1 MKKLLA
7 MIISILLLF
16 GAAAAEEE
24 FSSGEEIIYDS
35 PVGYWTVYSCSTVD
49 VDTGEQ
55 FVDEEYP
62 EVFLIFNEDG
72 TGYELLSSLGEEELQ
87 LLEWQPTETGYTVK
101 ASHWWGDIEYTMK
114 VDGSWLD
121 LVSDYYETSEMHWE
135 NTLTFQR
142 EAVDPVAKDWHLEY
156 ILQEGEKFDYPW
168 VYEQGLATD
177 LSLGEDG
184 VGYISR
190 ILDEPYTREE
200 VTWEIVNRGIRYRF
214 INCYTGEECY
224 LSFAQGYTYLIFDC
238 DNENVKYVFAEG
250 LSPVFD
256 YADPV
261 AEEGSA

>member
-1 MKKLLA
+1 
-7 MIISILLLF
+7 
-16 GAAAAEEE
+16 
-24 FSSGEEIIYDS
+24 
-35 PVGYWTVYSCSTVD
+35 
-49 VDTGEQ
+49 
-55 FVDEEYP
+55 
-62 EVFLIFNEDG
+62 
-72 TGYELLSSLGEEELQ
+72 
-87 LLEWQPTETGYTVK
+87 
-101 ASHWWGDIEYTMK
+101 MK

-177 LSLGEDG
+177 LSLGDDG

-200 VTWEIVNRGIRYRF
+200 VTWEIVDRGIRYRF